1 MKIIYFD
8 EGEFEMQWANL
19 INNPR
24 NIDDQFIAITS
35 FDELN
40 NYLGENTLIYTIP
53 SQFKDWMEEPNDNF
67 KPDVII
73 VGPNRGKSLSS
84 WLTENMIWVNKC
96 KFKSIGDNVQNAHQI
111 AGKALNIG
119 VDQIG

>member
-19 INNPR
+19 MNNPR
-24 NIDDQFIAITS
+24 NMDDEFIAVTS

-53 SQFKDWMEEPNDNF
+53 SQFKDWMEEASDDF

-96 KFKSIGDNVQNAHQI
+96 KFKSIGGNVQNAHQI
-111 AGKALNIG
+111 AGKALNDG
-119 VDQIG
+119 VVQIG

>member
-19 INNPR
+19 KNNS
-24 NIDDQFIAITS
+24 DHEFIAITS

-53 SQFKDWMEEPNDNF
+53 SQFKDWMEEANDDF

-73 VGPNRGKSLSS
+73 IGPNRGKSLSS

-96 KFKSIGDNVQNAHQI
+96 KFKSIGNSVQNAHQI
-111 AGKALNIG
+111 TGKALNDG
-119 VDQIG
+119 VIQIG